1 MVTGVSVTRISPV
14 PLHLHNARWHDQA
27 LLELVVD
34 IKNNKAPGK
43 KGVSPGGGSAGHGG
57 SGGARAVLGPSVL
70 KWLKQVCCVEEVQL
84 RSVNWTKLLAA
95 AAGEKKGARREGGCR
110 SKGQSLGLHL

>member
-1 MVTGVSVTRISPV
+1 MTKRAQ
-14 PLHLHNARWHDQA
+14 LM
-27 LLELVVD
+27 LELVVD

-84 RSVNWTKLLAA
+84 RNVPWTKLLAA
-95 AAGEKKGARREGGCR
+95 AAGEKKGARRGRGLQEQR
-110 SKGQSLGLHL
+110 SNILPTLVR